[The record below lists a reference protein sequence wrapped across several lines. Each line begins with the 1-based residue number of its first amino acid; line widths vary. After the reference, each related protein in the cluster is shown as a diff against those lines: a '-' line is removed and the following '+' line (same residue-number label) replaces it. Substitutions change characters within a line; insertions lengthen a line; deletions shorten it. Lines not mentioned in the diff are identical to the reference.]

1 MILVNDKETIY
12 NLIKKDNI
20 TLLYFSSPNCA
31 VCDVVRNKLE
41 TTLKDFPKI
50 TAYEIPPYNNE
61 EILAE
66 FNIFTFPAILLYIDG
81 KEYIRE
87 ARHFSVENLI
97 QDITRYYKLFN
108 QE

>member
-1 MILVNDKETIY
+1 MIIVNNKETIY
-12 NLIKKDNI
+12 NLLKKDNI
-20 TLLYFSSPNCA
+20 TLLYFSSPSCA

-41 TTLKDFPKI
+41 LTLKDFPKI
-50 TAYEIPPYNNE
+50 SAYEIPPYNNE
-61 EILAE
+61 EILAD

-97 QDITRYYKLFN
+97 CDIKRYYELFN
-108 QE
+108 GK